1 VGKSL
6 AVQYRPKD
14 FDSMLGQKTVIKTLK
29 EQLKRGKISNC
40 YLFAGPSGDGK
51 TTISKALAYQINGGR
66 GTPYEIDGA
75 SHNGV
80 DAVREIIEDAKN
92 RSIDSEYK
100 IYIIDECHAITSAAW
115 SAFLK
120 CLEEP
125 PQYTIFMFCTTN
137 PEKIP
142 EAILNR
148 MMRFNLSKVDTGL
161 IRDRLKYI
169 CQNEGFTNYD
179 EACDYLAKLGAGG
192 VRDSIA
198 YLEKCAAYNTDLSI
212 ENVLTCLGNLSYDSM
227 FDLTGAI
234 LNRDE
239 AFVLECIENYYN
251 AGSDLKVFLDSY
263 LEFCLDLTKFCLFK
277 DMQMVKI
284 PGSLMPRCEGYSN
297 VPDILSFSNDLV
309 DKILNIKT
317 TVKYDL
323 NPKITIEAMLIRIC
337 RGV

>member
-1 VGKSL
+1 MGRSL
-6 AVQYRPKD
+6 AVQYRPTD
-14 FDSMLGQKTVIKTLK
+14 FDSMLGQRAVIKTLE
-29 EQLKRGKISNC
+29 EQLKRGRISNC

-51 TTISKALAYQINGGR
+51 TTISKVLASKINGGR
-66 GTPYEIDGA
+66 GTPIEIDGA

-125 PQYTIFMFCTTN
+125 PQFTIFMFCTTN

-161 IRDRLKYI
+161 IRDRLRYI
-169 CQNEGFTNYD
+169 CQQEGFTNYE
-179 EACDYLAKLGAGG
+179 EACDYLAKLGSGG

-198 YLEKCAAYNTDLSI
+198 YLEKCAAYSTDLSI
-212 ENVLTCLGNLSYDSM
+212 ENVLSCLGNLSYDDL
-227 FDLTGAI
+227 FDLTGAL
-234 LNRDE
+234 LNQEEGEVLKIIE
-239 AFVLECIENYYN
+239 AYYN

-263 LEFCLDLTKFCLFK
+263 LEFCLDLTKYCLFH

-284 PGSLMPRCEGYSN
+284 PGSLSPRCEGYSQ
-297 VPDILSFSNDLV
+297 VPRVLEFSNNLV
-309 DKILNIKT
+309 DNILKIKMA
-317 TVKYDL
+317 VKYDL
-323 NPKITIEAMLIRIC
+323 NPRSTIEAMLIRTC
-337 RGV
+337 REC